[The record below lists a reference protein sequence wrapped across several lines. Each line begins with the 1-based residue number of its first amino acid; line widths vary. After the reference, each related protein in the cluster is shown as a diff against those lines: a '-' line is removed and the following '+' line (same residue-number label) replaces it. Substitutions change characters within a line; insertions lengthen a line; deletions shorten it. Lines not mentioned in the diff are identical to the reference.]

1 MCSEERKNC
10 GCIGEILKKIL
21 LLQKRDYDDDNFIG
35 CDKPFLGPVLT
46 SVCYNTRPIQLYN
59 CSTGTPWS
67 FSYTLSDGTTGTSDT
82 FRIES
87 LDDCCCTCRLL
98 YTNTDTNTLA
108 NTGEYCTIDL
118 NCCGAIRC
126 LPDTSI
132 DLC

>member
-1 MCSEERKNC
+1 M
-10 GCIGEILKKIL
+10 
-21 LLQKRDYDDDNFIG
+21 
-35 CDKPFLGPVLT
+35 T

-59 CSTGTPWS
+59 CSNGNPWS
-67 FSYTLSDGTTGTSDT
+67 FSYTLPDGTEGTSNI

-98 YTNTDTNTLA
+98 YLNTESNQYTS
-108 NTGEYCTIDL
+108 TGQFVTINL

-126 LPDTSI
+126 LIDTYI

>member
-1 MCSEERKNC
+1 MNCSNDSC
-10 GCIGEILKKIL
+10 SSCFFDILKKIL
-21 LLQKRDYDDDNFIG
+21 ILQKREFDQDNFVG
-35 CDKPFLGPVLT
+35 CDKPFLGPALT

-59 CSTGTPWS
+59 CSNGNPWS
-67 FSYTLSDGTTGTSDT
+67 FSYTLPDGTEGTSNI

-98 YTNTDTNTLA
+98 YLNTESNQYTS
-108 NTGEYCTIDL
+108 TGQFVTINL

-126 LPDTSI
+126 LIDTYI